1 MDVSI
6 IVTAFNYERYITE
19 CIESC
24 LNQKTNFDYE
34 IIIVDDGSMDNTREI
49 ASKYSKY
56 CRLFFIEN
64 SGVEAASNFGI
75 RRSNAPY
82 FIRLDAD
89 DSLKTNILEILL
101 TSIKT
106 SNAKFAYA
114 NYNHIDEN
122 SLVIKEFKLPA
133 FNIDEIFSR
142 GDFLASGTIVC
153 KKMFFELGCYNE
165 QYKNCGLENY
175 EFILKALRKGFQG
188 ALVDEN
194 LFNYRVHSSNL
205 SLKRRDSL
213 IEYGQNLFKREGYGE
228 FTTNEFHPY
237 GLTL

>member
-6 IVTAFNYERYITE
+6 IVTSFNYGGYITE

-24 LNQKTNFDYE
+24 LDQKTNFDYE
-34 IIIVDDGSMDNTREI
+34 IIVVDDGSSDNTKEI
-49 ASKYSKY
+49 TSKYSKF

-75 RRSNAPY
+75 RKAVAPY

-89 DSLKTNILEILL
+89 DSLKNSLVETLL
-101 TSIKT
+101 VSIQA

-114 NYNHIDEN
+114 NYDHIDEN
-122 SLVIKEFKLPA
+122 SLVTKEFKLPP
-133 FNIDEIFSR
+133 FNIEEIFSR
-142 GDFLASGTIVC
+142 GDFLASGTLVC

-165 QYKNCGLENY
+165 TYKNCGLENY
-175 EFILKALRKGFQG
+175 EFILKALRKGFEG
-188 ALVDEN
+188 ILIKEN
-194 LFNYRVHSSNL
+194 LFNYRVHSNNL
-205 SLKRRDSL
+205 SVKRRDAL
-213 IEYGQNLFKREGYGE
+213 IDYGHNLFQREGYGK

-237 GLTL
+237 SLKL